1 MYQAL
6 AKILKIENNVI
17 KTENKEPLAIT
28 AVWCNWGFRQ
38 TLKLVLCLEVGL

>member
-28 AVWCNWGFRQ
+28 ARVSLGAKHQ
-38 TLKLVLCLEVGL
+38 Q